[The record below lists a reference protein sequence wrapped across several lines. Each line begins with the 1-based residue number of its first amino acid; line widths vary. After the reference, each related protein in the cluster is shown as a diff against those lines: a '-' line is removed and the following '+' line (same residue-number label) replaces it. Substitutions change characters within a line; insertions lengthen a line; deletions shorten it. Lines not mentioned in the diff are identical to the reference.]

1 MIRLFVFIVD
11 HISYK
16 HITIQLCFVDYV
28 GGSMTLYSKIP
39 KTKTKLSR
47 VEVNSVA
54 TPPLLCKHDKA
65 STILALT
72 SRYGQA
78 QYVME

>member
-1 MIRLFVFIVD
+1 MFCRLCRRLIDIVF
-11 HISYK
+11 K
-16 HITIQLCFVDYV
+16 NT
-28 GGSMTLYSKIP
+28 K
-39 KTKTKLSR
+39 KTELSW

-78 QYVME
+78 QYDDGMNDDDCC

>member
-1 MIRLFVFIVD
+1 MSEA
-11 HISYK
+11 HW
-16 HITIQLCFVDYV
+16 HCIQKYQ
-28 GGSMTLYSKIP
+28 K
-39 KTKTKLSR
+39 KKTKLSR

-78 QYVME
+78 QYDDGMSDDDCCYSKSASLKPT

>member
-1 MIRLFVFIVD
+1 MFCRLCRRLIDIVF
-11 HISYK
+11 K
-16 HITIQLCFVDYV
+16 NT
-28 GGSMTLYSKIP
+28 K
-39 KTKTKLSR
+39 KKTKLSR

-78 QYVME
+78 QYGDDDCC

>member
-1 MIRLFVFIVD
+1 M
-11 HISYK
+11 
-16 HITIQLCFVDYV
+16 
-28 GGSMTLYSKIP
+28 GGSLTLYSKIP
-39 KTKTKLSR
+39 KKTELSR
-47 VEVNSVA
+47 VEVNSVT

-78 QYVME
+78 QYDDGMSDDDFC

>member
-1 MIRLFVFIVD
+1 MFCRLCRRLIDIVF
-11 HISYK
+11 K
-16 HITIQLCFVDYV
+16 NT
-28 GGSMTLYSKIP
+28 K
-39 KTKTKLSR
+39 KTELSW

-54 TPPLLCKHDKA
+54 TPPLLCKHDKT

-78 QYVME
+78 QYDDGMSDDDCC

>member
-1 MIRLFVFIVD
+1 MFCRLCRRLIDIVF
-11 HISYK
+11 K
-16 HITIQLCFVDYV
+16 NT
-28 GGSMTLYSKIP
+28 P
-39 KTKTKLSR
+39 KKTELSR
-47 VEVNSVA
+47 VEVNSVT

-78 QYVME
+78 QYDDGMSDDDFC

>member
-1 MIRLFVFIVD
+1 MFCRLCRKLIDIVF
-11 HISYK
+11 K
-16 HITIQLCFVDYV
+16 N
-28 GGSMTLYSKIP
+28 
-39 KTKTKLSR
+39 TKK
-47 VEVNSVA
+47 

-78 QYVME
+78 QYDDGMSDDDCC

>member
-1 MIRLFVFIVD
+1 MFCRLCRKLIDIVF
-11 HISYK
+11 K
-16 HITIQLCFVDYV
+16 N
-28 GGSMTLYSKIP
+28 
-39 KTKTKLSR
+39 TKKKLKLSR

-54 TPPLLCKHDKA
+54 TPPLLCKHDKS

-78 QYVME
+78 QYDDGMSDNDCG

>member
-1 MIRLFVFIVD
+1 MFCRLCRRLIDIVF
-11 HISYK
+11 K
-16 HITIQLCFVDYV
+16 N
-28 GGSMTLYSKIP
+28 
-39 KTKTKLSR
+39 TKKKPKLSR

-54 TPPLLCKHDKA
+54 TLPLLCKHDKA

-78 QYVME
+78 QYDDGMSDDDCC

>member
-1 MIRLFVFIVD
+1 MFCRLCRRLIDIVF
-11 HISYK
+11 K
-16 HITIQLCFVDYV
+16 NT
-28 GGSMTLYSKIP
+28 K
-39 KTKTKLSR
+39 KKTKLSR

-54 TPPLLCKHDKA
+54 TPPLLCKRDKA

-78 QYVME
+78 QYDDRRVMMIVVNLSPLP

>member
-1 MIRLFVFIVD
+1 M
-11 HISYK
+11 
-16 HITIQLCFVDYV
+16 
-28 GGSMTLYSKIP
+28 
-39 KTKTKLSR
+39 
-47 VEVNSVA
+47 NSVA

-78 QYVME
+78 QYDDGMNDDDCCYSKSASLKPT

>member
-1 MIRLFVFIVD
+1 MFCRLCRRLIDIVF
-11 HISYK
+11 K
-16 HITIQLCFVDYV
+16 NT
-28 GGSMTLYSKIP
+28 K
-39 KTKTKLSR
+39 KTELSR

-54 TPPLLCKHDKA
+54 TPPLLCKHDEA

-78 QYVME
+78 QYDDGMNDDDCC

>member
-1 MIRLFVFIVD
+1 MFCRLCRRLIDIVF
-11 HISYK
+11 K
-16 HITIQLCFVDYV
+16 NT
-28 GGSMTLYSKIP
+28 K
-39 KTKTKLSR
+39 KKTKLSR

-65 STILALT
+65 STNLALT

-78 QYVME
+78 QYDDGMSDDDCC

>member
-1 MIRLFVFIVD
+1 MFCRLCRRLIDIVF
-11 HISYK
+11 K
-16 HITIQLCFVDYV
+16 N
-28 GGSMTLYSKIP
+28 
-39 KTKTKLSR
+39 TKKQTKLSR

-54 TPPLLCKHDKA
+54 TPPLRCKHDKA

-78 QYVME
+78 QYDDGMSDDDCCYSKSASLKPT

>member
-1 MIRLFVFIVD
+1 MFCRLCRKLIDIVF
-11 HISYK
+11 
-16 HITIQLCFVDYV
+16 
-28 GGSMTLYSKIP
+28 KIP
-39 KTKTKLSR
+39 KKTKLSR

-78 QYVME
+78 QYDDGMSDDDCS